1 MFAGMPDVHDLHGSG
16 KVFGHQPPDPGGSIP
31 QDHQLVR
38 PLQPILDSQ
47 GIEQRAL
54 VFRFRATSH
63 IVLVPCLIHKHAWR
77 QSRTFWP
84 AGGLKDRADFDF
96 PIHIPLAF
104 AFLLLHRDTASP
116 QPGEHSIQFDGE
128 PINGVWWTCRVHQTA
143 CSCLKGLLPQRTDLL
158 IFLLLQGF
166 A

>member
-77 QSRTFWP
+77 QSPTFWP
-84 AGGLKDRADFDF
+84 AGGLKDRDDFDF
-96 PIHIPLAF
+96 PIAHIPQFRERKNRIVNRPDQADEEPVDEELA
-104 AFLLLHRDTASP
+104 APEPGYANVNHCGCARGQCPQNIGKSSAS
-116 QPGEHSIQFDGE
+116 
-128 PINGVWWTCRVHQTA
+128 
-143 CSCLKGLLPQRTDLL
+143 
-158 IFLLLQGF
+158 
-166 A
+166 